1 MTVGIVVVVVVM
13 VVVAALGWWWWCC
26 SGSQNIS
33 INMYIIRKIY
43 CVKLPTV
50 CYQANTETSTQHA
63 RPFVYT
69 FTDQHMAS

>member
-1 MTVGIVVVVVVM
+1 MTVGIVVVVVVI
-13 VVVAALGWWWWCC
+13 VALGWWR

-50 CYQANTETSTQHA
+50 YYQANRNQHIA
-63 RPFVYT
+63 CLAICPYIYRSAYGLIGF
-69 FTDQHMAS
+69 